1 MNFKKTV
8 LIVGALAVAGPSYA
22 NIMVIGEGLG
32 EACFNQAKY
41 GNSDRNALSICDKAI
56 ENGML
61 NKKDIAATYVNRG
74 IVRSSRGDL
83 EGAVEDYNNALRIN
97 PTLGEAFANR
107 GTVYIRKE
115 QYTMAL
121 DELDRALSLD
131 LEQPAMVYFNRAI
144 VYEHFGDSTKA
155 YNDYKMASE
164 LRPTWDSPQIE
175 LTRFTVISD

>member
-1 MNFKKTV
+1 MNIKKTL
-8 LIVGALAVAGPSYA
+8 LIAGALAVAGPSFA
-22 NIMVIGEGLG
+22 STVVIGEGLG

-41 GNSDRNALSICDKAI
+41 GHSDRDALNICDKAI
-56 ENGML
+56 ENGFL
-61 NKKDIAATYVNRG
+61 SKKDAAATYVNRG

-83 EGAVEDYNNALRIN
+83 EGAVTDYNNALRIN

-115 QYTMAL
+115 QYTTAL
-121 DELDRALSLD
+121 NELDRALSLD

-144 VYEHFGDSTKA
+144 VYENIGDKTKA
-155 YNDYKMASE
+155 YQDFKRASE